1 MKIAIPIWE
10 GKVSPVLDTASRLLV
25 LQLEGHEEKARFETH
40 LHEHELP
47 RKCVCIQGLGVDLVI
62 CGAVSDYFNRM
73 LTAAGIEVI
82 PWRSGETEDVLD
94 AYLHGNLSD
103 ARFLMPGYRTDN
115 PGEDGGTG
123 SGGKSRKG

>member
-1 MKIAIPIWE
+1 MKLAIPTWE

-25 LQLEGHEEKARFETH
+25 LQLEGKEEKARFETH

-62 CGAVSDYFNRM
+62 CGAVSEYFNRM

-82 PWRSGETEDVLD
+82 PWRSGSTEEVLN
-94 AYLHGNLSD
+94 AYLEGNLSD
-103 ARFLMPGYRTDN
+103 ARFLMPGYK
-115 PGEDGGTG
+115 GGG
-123 SGGKSRKG
+123 PLNEGGRRSGGK